1 MMDVE
6 KQKLNPNEVDLF
18 ADGFG
23 AYCSKSVNALL
34 FQNWFNALLLATIPA
49 MMGVQLGWNDGV
61 IFLFSLVAIAPFA
74 ERLSFVTEQLALHT
88 SETLGGL
95 LNATFGNVT
104 ELIVSLF
111 ALRMGMLRIVQVSL
125 LGSVLSNLLL
135 VLGCA
140 FFAGGVRCR
149 LQKFNKTAGTV
160 STGLLL
166 LSTTAVVYPTFLG
179 AVETA
184 AKALVVS
191 RCISVLMLLTYGGYV
206 YFQLVTHTFLF
217 DEEPAGGDED
227 DDDDEEEEPVL
238 GVWGAIFWLA
248 VITVFISILSE
259 YMVDALEGAAENWG
273 VPDLFLG
280 TIIIPIVG
288 NAAEHAAA
296 IIFAVKNKME
306 LALGIAV
313 GSAIQISLFCV
324 PALILTGWAFDANLS
339 LDFKPFEAAAML
351 LTIMIVGG
359 TISAGESTWLQGLML
374 VVAYCIV
381 SAAYFVHEDVA

>member
-1 MMDVE
+1 MGDVE
-6 KQKLNPNEVDLF
+6 KLRVHPNDVDLF

-23 AYCSKSVNALL
+23 AYCSKSINALL
-34 FQNWFNALLLATIPA
+34 FQNWFNALVLTTIPA
-49 MMGVQLGWNDGV
+49 MVGVYCEWNDGL
-61 IFLFSLVAIAPFA
+61 IFLFSLLAIAPFA

-111 ALRMGMLRIVQVSL
+111 ALRLNMLRIVQVSL

-149 LQKFNKTAGTV
+149 LQKFNKTSCNV

-166 LSTTAVVYPTFLG
+166 LATMAVVYPTLLG
-179 AVETA
+179 MAETA

-191 RCISVLMLLTYGGYV
+191 RCVSVLLLLTYCGYV
-206 YFQLVTHTFLF
+206 YFQLVTHTFLY
-217 DEEPAGGDED
+217 DEDEGGDDD
-227 DDDDEEEEPVL
+227 DDDDEEEPIL

-248 VITVFISILSE
+248 VITVFISLLSE

-313 GSAIQISLFCV
+313 GSATQIALFCL
-324 PALILTGWAFDANLS
+324 PALVLTGWAFDYNLS
-339 LDFKPFEAAAML
+339 LDFRPFEAFAL
-351 LTIMIVGG
+351 LMTILIVGFS
-359 TISAGESTWLQGLML
+359 ISAGESNWLQGLLL
-374 VVAYCIV
+374 VVAYCVV
-381 SAAYFVHEDVA
+381 SASYFVHEDAE